1 MATQTSSAAQK
12 HQHLPVDAAQVF
24 IVIPAYNEA
33 ARLGPVLD
41 ALLPQYPNVVVI
53 DDGSSD
59 ETAQVARQRG
69 AVVLRHVINRGQ
81 GAALQTGITYSLR
94 AGAEYIVT
102 FDADGQ
108 HNPADLPAML
118 APVAAGQCDVTLGS
132 RFLGRAENMPLSRRL
147 LLLAA
152 RVFTYLTSG
161 VKLTDTTTGLR
172 VLSRRAAQCF
182 RFRQDRMAYAAEL
195 FDQMRQASLTYREVP
210 VTMVYTSE
218 TLAKGQ
224 RNRDAISVA
233 FHYLFGKVRQ

>member
-161 VKLTDTTTGLR
+161 VKLTDCHNGLR
-172 VLSRRAAQCF
+172 VLSRRAARCLNL
-182 RFRQDRMAYAAEL
+182 RQDRMAHASEIY
-195 FDQMRQASLTYREVP
+195 DQLRTAGLQYREIP
-210 VTMVYTSE
+210 VTISYNAE
-218 TLAKGQ
+218 TLRKGQ
-224 RNRDAISVA
+224 SASAALNIA